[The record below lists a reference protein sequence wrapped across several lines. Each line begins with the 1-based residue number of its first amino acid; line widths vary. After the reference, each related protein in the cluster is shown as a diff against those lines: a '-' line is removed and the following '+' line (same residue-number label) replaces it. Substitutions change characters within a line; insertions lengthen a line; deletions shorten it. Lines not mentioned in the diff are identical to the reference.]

1 MPKKQIIGNIIM
13 IIILSLICM
22 YIYDNYHVEK
32 ETNLIVETGNNNK
45 TVVNYLNTKK
55 NDYYLYNI
63 DNIIVDYPDRT
74 LELNRALEM
83 KQITMKEVLE
93 YLEEKVNMN
102 DGNTI
107 LYQNADFSLLQ
118 CTLENGKT
126 NYVFGS
132 KSMVYKESF
141 CDEIPYLCSFTKTYH
156 VLDISNAKDDFVY
169 LTLKNDYSE
178 EVATIQIEKEKIGIV
193 ETGNYY
199 TFKFASSNDVIDGDI
214 KSIFDNNRILD
225 INLVDEL
232 NPVRND
238 NICK

>member
-118 CTLENGKT
+118 
-126 NYVFGS
+126 
-132 KSMVYKESF
+132 
-141 CDEIPYLCSFTKTYH
+141 
-156 VLDISNAKDDFVY
+156 
-169 LTLKNDYSE
+169 
-178 EVATIQIEKEKIGIV
+178 
-193 ETGNYY
+193 
-199 TFKFASSNDVIDGDI
+199 
-214 KSIFDNNRILD
+214 
-225 INLVDEL
+225 
-232 NPVRND
+232 
-238 NICK
+238 